1 MPFDDG
7 RRESIL
13 VRNCTFRTL
22 DEKFV
27 TQPERKTLE
36 RSSAISDK
44 GETSPVERTSAPCR
58 TTSRREINGRA
69 KVANLDQYND
79 ASADSAEKRFP
90 RASPTKSPRWLREAT
105 DAFVQRARTC
115 TIVARLVRATRPCL
129 RTGITP
135 HQRTRLEFSRG
146 KRHGGVTHTAHA
158 HGPLAPLSAHSK

>member
-1 MPFDDG
+1 MTAMPFDDG
-7 RRESIL
+7 RRASIL

-69 KVANLDQYND
+69 KVANLDQ
-79 ASADSAEKRFP
+79 
-90 RASPTKSPRWLREAT
+90 
-105 DAFVQRARTC
+105 
-115 TIVARLVRATRPCL
+115 
-129 RTGITP
+129 
-135 HQRTRLEFSRG
+135 
-146 KRHGGVTHTAHA
+146 
-158 HGPLAPLSAHSK
+158 